1 MPRPRTLE
9 EVFDMMFDD
18 DAIISQTGG
27 TYDPYDCEDWDDED
41 YGYEFDEC
49 DFDDFLPLS

>member
-27 TYDPYDCEDWDDED
+27 TFDPYDCEDWDDDFEWDDDD
-41 YGYEFDEC
+41 YGYEFED
-49 DFDDFLPLS
+49 

>member
-9 EVFDMMFDD
+9 ELFDIMFDD

-27 TYDPYDCEDWDDED
+27 TFDPYDCEDWDDDFEWED
-41 YGYEFDEC
+41 DDDYEFD
-49 DFDDFLPLS
+49 D